1 MKKKKNKSNKKLK
14 STRELIN
21 AKTISNDSLKLFND
35 DEIVFFVI
43 QPQNLSVMSQEN
55 IGAKIFSLTNVLKGL
70 ADMEMICLNSRDNF
84 EDNKLFIKKRIS
96 EETDEVI
103 INLLKKDL
111 YHLDQIQT
119 QTTTSRLFLLAVRI
133 KPNDQVETVALIH
146 RIEKLIKLQNLQVEK
161 ANKEQIKNMLAVYFE
176 QNVTSDQFEDYEGM
190 RWYPNDI
197 EESI

>member
-84 EDNKLFIKKRIS
+84 EDNKLLIKKRIS

-119 QTTTSRLFLLAVRI
+119 QTATSRLFLLAVRI

>member
-35 DEIVFFVI
+35 DEIVFFFI
-43 QPQNLSVMSQEN
+43 QPQNLSVMSPEN

-119 QTTTSRLFLLAVRI
+119 QTATSRLFLLAVRI

>member
-119 QTTTSRLFLLAVRI
+119 QTASRLFLLAVRI

>member
-84 EDNKLFIKKRIS
+84 EDNKLFIKKRRS

-119 QTTTSRLFLLAVRI
+119 QTATSRLFLLAVRI

>member
-119 QTTTSRLFLLAVRI
+119 QTATSRLFLLAVRI

-161 ANKEQIKNMLAVYFE
+161 ADKEQIKNMLAVYFE

-190 RWYPNDI
+190 RWYPNDT
-197 EESI
+197 EKSI

>member
-1 MKKKKNKSNKKLK
+1 MKKKKDKQNKKLK

-21 AKTISNDSLKLFND
+21 TRTISQDSLKLFNG
-35 DEIVFFVI
+35 DEIVFFI
-43 QPQNLSVMSQEN
+43 IKPQNLSVMSHEN

-70 ADMEMICLNSRDNF
+70 ADLEMICLNSRDNF
-84 EDNKLFIKKRIS
+84 EDNKMFIKKRIA

-119 QTTTSRLFLLAVRI
+119 QTATSRLFLLAVRI
-133 KPNDQVETVALIH
+133 KPNDQVEVMPLIH
-146 RIEKLIKLQNLQVEK
+146 RIEKLIKLQNLQVER
-161 ANKEQIKNMLAVYFE
+161 ADKEQIKNMLAVYFE
-176 QNVTSDQFEDYEGM
+176 QNVTSDHFEDYEGM

-197 EESI
+197 QESF

>member
-21 AKTISNDSLKLFND
+21 VKTISNDSLKLFND

-84 EDNKLFIKKRIS
+84 EDNKIFIKKRIS

-119 QTTTSRLFLLAVRI
+119 QTATSRLFLLAVRI
-133 KPNDQVETVALIH
+133 KSNDQVETVALIH

-161 ANKEQIKNMLAVYFE
+161 ANKEQIKNILAVYFE

-190 RWYPNDI
+190 RWYPNDT
-197 EESI
+197 EKSI

>member
-1 MKKKKNKSNKKLK
+1 MKRKKNKQNKKLK
-14 STRELIN
+14 STREFIN
-21 AKTISNDSLKLFND
+21 ARTISNDSLKLFND
-35 DEIVFFVI
+35 DEIVFFII

-55 IGAKIFSLTNVLKGL
+55 VGAKIFSLTNVLKGL

-84 EDNKLFIKKRIS
+84 EDNKIFIKKRIS

-103 INLLKKDL
+103 INLLKRDL

-119 QTTTSRLFLLAVRI
+119 QTATSRLFLLAVRI
-133 KPNDQVETVALIH
+133 KVNDQMETIPLIH

-161 ANKEQIKNMLAVYFE
+161 ADKEQIKNMLAVYFE

-197 EESI
+197 EESV

>member
-35 DEIVFFVI
+35 EEIVFFVI

-119 QTTTSRLFLLAVRI
+119 QTATSRLFLLAVRI